1 MNFMKTERT
10 QVPDMSSWLNT
21 KSFAALAKNAMSEAQ
36 KTLDRALEIPED
48 DNQITNIDPDGTP
61 IFNTSSSS
69 QSSVNDQLNEPL
81 AVKKEKSMRM
91 DASAWGSFTGSFF
104 SSI

>member
-1 MNFMKTERT
+1 
-10 QVPDMSSWLNT
+10 MSN
-21 KSFAALAKNAMSEAQ
+21 KSYLLF
-36 KTLDRALEIPED
+36 
-48 DNQITNIDPDGTP
+48 NIKGTP

-81 AVKKEKSMRM
+81 AVKKEKSKRM

-104 SSI
+104 QASDLQSPSETIVSTTKEGTLKSL